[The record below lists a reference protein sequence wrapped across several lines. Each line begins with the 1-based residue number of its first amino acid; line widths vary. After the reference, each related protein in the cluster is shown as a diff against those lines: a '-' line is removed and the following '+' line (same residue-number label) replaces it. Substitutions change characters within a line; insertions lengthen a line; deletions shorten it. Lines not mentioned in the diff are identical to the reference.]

1 VVVFKGRRS
10 IASVPIHQHGGR
22 ANLAPARQVPLT
34 LRRGTMVRVRAL
46 PPAELKGP
54 LPAGRR
60 VGRAQVLVGGKVV
73 RTVPLV
79 TADKVPGPAFL
90 RRLEGVL
97 RDVLITLVV
106 VFVLLACTLVALR
119 VRVVRRQR
127 ARSVE

>member
-1 VVVFKGRRS
+1 
-10 IASVPIHQHGGR
+10 
-22 ANLAPARQVPLT
+22 
-34 LRRGTMVRVRAL
+34 
-46 PPAELKGP
+46 
-54 LPAGRR
+54 